1 MVTSLGNSLKVYID
15 SIMENPP
22 HKSTHPSFSGLFPSN
37 PVYDYHKDRTS
48 YLGTDIYEAG
58 SNDWKVMMSVE
69 GGETEGE
76 GSNSGPCN
84 VELNRIPVILEEDR
98 TQFE

>member
-1 MVTSLGNSLKVYID
+1 
-15 SIMENPP
+15 
-22 HKSTHPSFSGLFPSN
+22 
-37 PVYDYHKDRTS
+37 
-48 YLGTDIYEAG
+48 
-58 SNDWKVMMSVE
+58 MMSVE

-98 TQFE
+98 TQFEWFFT